1 MKVTRATTNAP
12 RLIAAA
18 ACAALL
24 LAAGGCSVLEGDKID
39 YKSAGRGVSLE
50 VPPDLTQLPSTSRYT
65 MPDGGVTAS
74 GYEAGV
80 RAAESSADTAAATQ
94 IADVQFERSGAE
106 RWLHVRRPP
115 DKIWGEVRDFW
126 QENGF
131 LLTLDQPK
139 MGLMETDWAENRAKI
154 PQDFIRRSIGRLFD
168 NLYSTGER
176 DRFRTRIERTEDG
189 GADIFISHRGM
200 EEVYTSSSKD
210 NTIWQPRARDPELE
224 AEFLRRL
231 MVKMGVTQ
239 EQAKAAQE
247 AKERDAALISAGAAQ
262 VVTLADGQPAVQFD
276 DGFERAWRRVGLAL
290 DHTGFTVEDRDRSK
304 GIYYVRSVDPA
315 TQKKDPGF
323 FARLFGRGNQPL
335 PTHLYQIKV
344 DSSSGK
350 STVTVLGENGAPV
363 PAEEAQRIV
372 RVLADDLK

>member
-1 MKVTRATTNAP
+1 MTRKATHAP
-12 RLIAAA
+12 HLLAA
-18 ACAALL
+18 ACAVALL
-24 LAAGGCSVLEGDKID
+24 LTVSGCSVLEGDKID

-50 VPPDLTQLPSTSRYT
+50 VPPDLTQLPDVSRYS
-65 MPDGGVTAS
+65 MPDGSVTAS
-74 GYEAGV
+74 GYEAGA
-80 RAAESSADTAAATQ
+80 RAAESSSDSAAATQ
-94 IADVQFERSGAE
+94 IADVQFERSGSE
-106 RWLHVRRPP
+106 RWLHVRRAP

-154 PQDFIRRSIGRLFD
+154 PQDFIRRTIGRIFD

-239 EQAKAAQE
+239 EQAQAAQE
-247 AKERDAALISAGAAQ
+247 AMERDSALAAAGAAQ
-262 VVTLADGQPAVQFD
+262 VVTLEGGQPAVQFE

-290 DHTGFTVEDRDRSK
+290 DHTGFTVEDRDRSQ
-304 GIYYVRSVDPA
+304 GIYYVRYVDPA
-315 TQKKDPGF
+315 TQKKEQGF

-335 PTHLYQIKV
+335 PTRQYQVKV
-344 DSSSGK
+344 QSSGAG
-350 STVTVLGENGAPV
+350 STVTVLDEAGAPV
-363 PAEEAQRIV
+363 PAQEAQPIV
-372 RVLADDLK
+372 RALADDLK

>member
-1 MKVTRATTNAP
+1 MIRATTRAP
-12 RLIAAA
+12 RLAAA
-18 ACAALL
+18 ACAAALL

-50 VPPDLTQLPSTSRYT
+50 VPPDLTQLPGTSRYS
-65 MPDGGVTAS
+65 MPDGSVTAS
-74 GYEAGV
+74 GYEAGM
-80 RAAESSADTAAATQ
+80 RAAESSSDSAAATQ
-94 IADVQFERSGAE
+94 IADVQFERSGSE

-131 LLTLDQPK
+131 LLALDQPK
-139 MGLMETDWAENRAKI
+139 MGIMETDWAENRAKI
-154 PQDFIRRSIGRLFD
+154 PQDFIRRTIGRFFD
-168 NLYSTGER
+168 TLYSTGER

-200 EEVYTSSSKD
+200 EEVYDSRDQDRTV
-210 NTIWQPRARDPELE
+210 WQPRPRDPELE

-239 EQAKAAQE
+239 EQAQAALE
-247 AKERDAALISAGAAQ
+247 ANERDAALIASGAAQ
-262 VVTLADGQPAVQFD
+262 VVTLADGQPAVQFESAFD
-276 DGFERAWRRVGLAL
+276 RAWRRVGLAL

-304 GIYYVRSVDPA
+304 GLYYVRYVDPTA
-315 TQKKDPGF
+315 QKKDPGF
-323 FARLFGRGNQPL
+323 FARLFGRGAQPL
-335 PTHLYQIKV
+335 PTRQYQIKV
-344 DSSSGK
+344 DSSGAQ
-350 STVTVLGENGAPV
+350 STVTVLNEQGAPV
-363 PAEEAQRIV
+363 PAQEAQPIV

>member
-1 MKVTRATTNAP
+1 MIRATTRAP
-12 RLIAAA
+12 RLAAA
-18 ACAALL
+18 ACAAALL

-50 VPPDLTQLPSTSRYT
+50 VPPDLTQLPGTSRYS
-65 MPDGGVTAS
+65 MPDGSVTAS
-74 GYEAGV
+74 GYEAGM
-80 RAAESSADTAAATQ
+80 RAAESSSDSAAATQ
-94 IADVQFERSGAE
+94 IADVQFERSGSE

-131 LLTLDQPK
+131 LLALDQPK
-139 MGLMETDWAENRAKI
+139 MGIMETDWAENRAKI
-154 PQDFIRRSIGRLFD
+154 PQDFIRRTIGRFFD
-168 NLYSTGER
+168 TLYSTGER

-200 EEVYTSSSKD
+200 EEVYDSRDQDRTV
-210 NTIWQPRARDPELE
+210 WQPRPRDPELE

-239 EQAKAAQE
+239 EQAQAALE
-247 AKERDAALISAGAAQ
+247 ANERDAALIASGAAQ
-262 VVTLADGQPAVQFD
+262 VVTLADGQPAVQFESAFD
-276 DGFERAWRRVGLAL
+276 RAWRRVGLAL

-304 GIYYVRSVDPA
+304 GLYYVRYVDPNA
-315 TQKKDPGF
+315 QKKDPGF
-323 FARLFGRGNQPL
+323 FARLFGRGAQPL
-335 PTHLYQIKV
+335 PTRQYQIKV
-344 DSSSGK
+344 DSSGAQ
-350 STVTVLGENGAPV
+350 STVTVLDEQGAPV
-363 PAEEAQRIV
+363 PAAEAQPIV

>member
-1 MKVTRATTNAP
+1 MTVTRMTTHAP

-24 LAAGGCSVLEGDKID
+24 LAASGCSVLEGDKID

-50 VPPDLTQLPSTSRYT
+50 VPPDLTQLPGASRYS
-65 MPDGGVTAS
+65 MPGDAVTAS

-189 GADIFISHRGM
+189 GSDIFISHRGM
-200 EEVYTSSSKD
+200 EEVYDGRDQERTV
-210 NTIWQPRARDPELE
+210 WQPRARDPELE

-239 EQAKAAQE
+239 EQAKAALE
-247 AKERDAALISAGAAQ
+247 AKERDAALIAAGAAQ
-262 VVTLADGQPAVQFD
+262 VVTLAGGQPAVQFED
-276 DGFERAWRRVGLAL
+276 AFDRAWRRVGLAL

-304 GIYYVRSVDPA
+304 GLYYVRYVDPA

-323 FARLFGRGNQPL
+323 FARLFGRDNQPL
-335 PTHLYQIKV
+335 PTRQYQIKV

-350 STVTVLGENGAPV
+350 STVTVLGENGAPA

>member
-24 LAAGGCSVLEGDKID
+24 LAVSGCSVLEGEKIN

-50 VPPDLTQLPSTSRYT
+50 VPPDLTQLPGASRYS
-65 MPDGGVTAS
+65 MPDGSVTAS
-74 GYEAGV
+74 GYEAG
-80 RAAESSADTAAATQ
+80 RAAAESSSDSAAATQ

-106 RWLHVRRPP
+106 RWLHVRRSP
-115 DKIWGEVRDFW
+115 DKLWGEVRDFW

-131 LLTLDQPK
+131 LLALDQPK
-139 MGLMETDWAENRAKI
+139 MGIMETDWAENRAKI

-176 DRFRTRIERTEDG
+176 DRFRTRIERTDDG
-189 GADIFISHRGM
+189 GCDIFISHRGM
-200 EEVYTSSSKD
+200 EEVYTSTHKD

-231 MVKMGVTQ
+231 MVKLGVAQ
-239 EQAKAAQE
+239 EQAQAALE
-247 AKERDAALISAGAAQ
+247 AKERDAVQVAAGAAQ
-262 VVTLADGQPAVQFD
+262 VVTLAGGQPAVQFD
-276 DGFERAWRRVGLAL
+276 GEFERAWRRVGLAL

-304 GIYYVRSVDPA
+304 GLYYVRYVDPA
-315 TQKKDPGF
+315 TEKKDPGF
-323 FARLFGRGNQPL
+323 FARLFGRDNQPL
-335 PTHLYQIKV
+335 PTRQYQIKV
-344 DSSSGK
+344 QSAGGR
-350 STVTVLGENGAPV
+350 STVTVLGEGGAPA
-363 PAEEAQRIV
+363 PEAEAQPIV

>member
-1 MKVTRATTNAP
+1 MIRATTRAP
-12 RLIAAA
+12 RLAAA
-18 ACAALL
+18 ACAAALL

-50 VPPDLTQLPSTSRYT
+50 VPPDLTQLPGTSRYS
-65 MPDGGVTAS
+65 MPDGSVTAS
-74 GYEAGV
+74 GYEAGM
-80 RAAESSADTAAATQ
+80 RAAESSSDSAAATQ
-94 IADVQFERSGAE
+94 IADVQFERSGSE

-131 LLTLDQPK
+131 LLALDQPK
-139 MGLMETDWAENRAKI
+139 MGIMETDWAENRAKI
-154 PQDFIRRSIGRLFD
+154 PQDFIRRTIGRFFD
-168 NLYSTGER
+168 TLYSTGER

-200 EEVYTSSSKD
+200 EEVYDSRDQDRTV
-210 NTIWQPRARDPELE
+210 WQPRPRDPELE

-239 EQAKAAQE
+239 EQAQAALE
-247 AKERDAALISAGAAQ
+247 ANERDAALIASGAAQ
-262 VVTLADGQPAVQFD
+262 VVTLADGQPAVQFESAFD
-276 DGFERAWRRVGLAL
+276 RAWRRVGLAL

-304 GIYYVRSVDPA
+304 GLYYVRYVDPTA
-315 TQKKDPGF
+315 QKKDPGF
-323 FARLFGRGNQPL
+323 FARLFGRDAQPL
-335 PTHLYQIKV
+335 PTRQYQIRV
-344 DSSSGK
+344 QSGDGQ
-350 STVTVLGENGAPV
+350 STVTVLNEQGAPV
-363 PAEEAQRIV
+363 PAQEAQPIV

>member
-1 MKVTRATTNAP
+1 MIRATTRAP
-12 RLIAAA
+12 RLAAA
-18 ACAALL
+18 ACAAALL

-50 VPPDLTQLPSTSRYT
+50 VPPDLTQLPGTSRYS
-65 MPDGGVTAS
+65 MPDGSVTAS
-74 GYEAGV
+74 GYEAGM
-80 RAAESSADTAAATQ
+80 RAAESSSDSAAATQ
-94 IADVQFERSGAE
+94 IADVQFERSGSE

-131 LLTLDQPK
+131 LLALDQPK
-139 MGLMETDWAENRAKI
+139 MGIMETDWAENRAKI
-154 PQDFIRRSIGRLFD
+154 PQDFIRRTIGRFFD
-168 NLYSTGER
+168 TLYSTGER

-200 EEVYTSSSKD
+200 EEVYDSRDQDRTV
-210 NTIWQPRARDPELE
+210 WQPRPRDPELE

-239 EQAKAAQE
+239 EQAQAALE
-247 AKERDAALISAGAAQ
+247 ANERDAALIASGAAQ
-262 VVTLADGQPAVQFD
+262 VVTLADGQPAVQFESAFD
-276 DGFERAWRRVGLAL
+276 RAWRRVGLAL

-304 GIYYVRSVDPA
+304 GLYYVRYVDPTA
-315 TQKKDPGF
+315 QKKDPGF
-323 FARLFGRGNQPL
+323 FARLFGRGAQPL
-335 PTHLYQIKV
+335 PTRQYQIKV
-344 DSSSGK
+344 DSSGAQ
-350 STVTVLGENGAPV
+350 STVTVLDEQGAPV
-363 PAEEAQRIV
+363 PAAEAQPIV